1 MWYQERKNLFK
12 YCVLFACKTCVL
24 CRQLHRCVFE
34 NVCESGAGD
43 PRRGEN
49 AEHVMCWCQCHDI
62 SHIFVQIAG
71 HQLSSQVSG
80 PVRNC
85 KQWTVSWEP
94 GSWPSWPPHTDHED
108 WRNSSFCRKEVFWN
122 KSEMKLNDMVREIG
136 QLTFSVDITSYNNNH
151 LQVSSSSPSDYHQQH
166 RRRSCDF
173 CLLSLYSGIV
183 DFITIYCILLW
194 AFYSLFL
201 CLFLKLQELL
211 YPDPESL
218 SHYLCSIRVVTV
230 QIGCFYFLCC
240 ACLLLML
247 ILFPETLWQW
257 EVMMTEADISYSTVS
272 ITDISARWLVLSWDQ
287 SLINHLNNSCNVL
300 YSSCFTYLTEHQLVV
315 GQLHK
320 LWIKK
325 N

>member
-1 MWYQERKNLFK
+1 MENLELLI
-12 YCVLFACKTCVL
+12 CGL
-24 CRQLHRCVFE
+24 CFICLQSILMPSLQAVAQQ
-34 NVCESGAGD
+34 NVCEWGAGD

-173 CLLSLYSGIV
+173 CLQSLDSGILDV
-183 DFITIYCILLW
+183 C
-194 AFYSLFL
+194 
-201 CLFLKLQELL
+201 
-211 YPDPESL
+211 
-218 SHYLCSIRVVTV
+218 
-230 QIGCFYFLCC
+230 
-240 ACLLLML
+240 
-247 ILFPETLWQW
+247 
-257 EVMMTEADISYSTVS
+257 TVS
-272 ITDISARWLVLSWDQ
+272 ILQSISLFVSKVTGAIISWSWESEPLFVQYPGCDSSDWLLLFPVLCVSAADVDSVSGDTVTVRSNDDRGW
-287 SLINHLNNSCNVL
+287 
-300 YSSCFTYLTEHQLVV
+300 HQLLSSLNHWHLCSVISIV
-315 GQLHK
+315 LRPESHQPSQQ
-320 LWIKK
+320 
-325 N
+325 